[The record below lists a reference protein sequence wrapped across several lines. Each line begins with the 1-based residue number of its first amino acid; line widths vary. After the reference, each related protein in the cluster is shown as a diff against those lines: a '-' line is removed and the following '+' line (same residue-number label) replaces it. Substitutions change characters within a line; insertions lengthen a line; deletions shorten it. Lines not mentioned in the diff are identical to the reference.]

1 MQLIQKGNTPNTPIE
16 TWICDTEQEVNSIPS
31 KAPVGSIAIVLTN
44 DGMIVKMKNNADDWV
59 EL

>member
-31 KAPVGSIAIVLTN
+31 KAPIGSIAIILTN
-44 DGMIVKMKNNADDWV
+44 DGSVIKMKNNSGEWK